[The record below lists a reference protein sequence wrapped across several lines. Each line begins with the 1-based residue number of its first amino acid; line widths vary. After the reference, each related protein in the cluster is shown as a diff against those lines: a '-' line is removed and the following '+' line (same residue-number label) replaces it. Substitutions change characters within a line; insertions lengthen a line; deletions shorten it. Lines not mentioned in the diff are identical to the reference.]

1 MTRVIVV
8 SLLAAFIGVAEVSE
22 SGNDALWI
30 EYFGDWDGRG
40 TTYLEAPT
48 TTLGPRGDLDRVD
61 SPSVQQTILSAV
73 RETVDIEGPI
83 SMDRLARDVGRRFGL
98 DRVSA
103 GKRETIVRCI
113 PAELIKKSGLGDF
126 VWPKELT
133 RLAGVATAPPRRR
146 SREV

>member
-1 MTRVIVV
+1 MTPGVAV
-8 SLLAAFIGVAEVSE
+8 SLLAAFIWVAEVSE
-22 SGNDALWI
+22 SGNYALWI

-61 SPSVQQTILSAV
+61 SPSVQRTILSAV

-133 RLAGVATAPPRRR
+133 RLAGVATASPRRR